1 MKRYSSKTMIAMIV
15 TSIIVILFSLILMY
29 NKSKDNMMTI
39 INENY
44 KSVVNQL
51 SKEYA
56 ALFDDGIYVVGLMKK
71 HTEASFDKA
80 SYLENTDHVE
90 DIKYKMLMMMHT
102 IVEGKNFQSLY
113 IYFNPELTNRP
124 NDVWLKDEDGNGEFQ
139 RLDEVPVNY
148 YEEYT
153 SDKAWYFKTINAEG
167 GMWVKPHYNTVYNSE
182 ELVFSY
188 NEAVYSEGVF
198 IAVVG
203 VEFSSKNLEKIAEET
218 EVECDCHLWIADDSN
233 KLVYHPLSLGYQRYD
248 DYYGYIETFELEG
261 ASIGSSNGKTGETIK
276 VKRLE
281 NGWIVGA
288 TFFNTEVD
296 KKMKSLLQLVV
307 VTIFLGLIILS
318 GSAYAISIKIS
329 EPLKKLTE
337 EVELI
342 ESGTYGGNISQNLL
356 NQKSEVG
363 NLAVSIFKMVEAKKN
378 TFKEVGKQRDE
389 IIHLY
394 EETYAINADL
404 ENTLFQKEQ
413 LYDDLNIMFKK
424 LEDANKELE
433 NRVRERTLELNDN
446 NKALEGALKENKKN
460 NRNLRKLNREL
471 EKSLRDLTLAQE
483 RLIESEKMVALGNM
497 VSGIAHEIN
506 TPLGVSLTATSYIL
520 DQFEEMDGELLN
532 FSDEELSSL
541 LNDVFESSEIVYES
555 LKRSIELVSSFKEVA
570 VNQHSNEK
578 LAFDLLDY
586 THTVTRSL
594 KHEFRHVVESIDI
607 DIPEGIEVYS
617 YPGAYSQILTNLV
630 MNSIKHGFENIQN
643 GHISISATDLGD
655 NLFIVYKDD
664 GIGIKKSNLK
674 KIFEPFYT
682 TKRANGGTGLGLSIV
697 YNLVKTTLCGE
708 ISCTSEENVAT
719 EFNILIPK
727 NIDTAEIKE

>member
-1 MKRYSSKTMIAMIV
+1 MKRYNSKTMIIMMII
-15 TSIIVILFSLILMY
+15 SIVIILFSLVLVY
-29 NKSKDNMMTI
+29 NKSKENMMAI
-39 INENY
+39 VNGNY
-44 KSVVNQL
+44 DSVLNQL
-51 SKEYA
+51 STDYA
-56 ALFDDGIYVVGLMKK
+56 ELFDDGKNVVELMRS
-71 HTEASFDKA
+71 HTEASFDSNK
-80 SYLENTDHVE
+80 YKENNYHIE
-90 DIKYKMLMMMHT
+90 DIKRKMMMMMYT
-102 IVEGKNFQSLY
+102 IAEDKNFQSLY
-113 IYFNPELTNRP
+113 IYFNPELTQRP
-124 NDVWLKDEDGNGEFQ
+124 NDVWLKDEEGGGKFI

-148 YEEYT
+148 YDEYT
-153 SDKAWYFKTINAEG
+153 SDKAWYFKTINSQG
-167 GMWVKPHYNTVYNSE
+167 GLWVTPHYNTVYNSD

-188 NEAVYSEGVF
+188 NEAVYKDDVF

-203 VEFSSKNLEKIAEET
+203 VEFSSKNLERVAKAAEIN
-218 EVECDCHLWIADDSN
+218 CDCHLWIADDTN

-248 DYYGYIETFELEG
+248 DYYGYIDTFDLDQTSIASSEG
-261 ASIGSSNGKTGETIK
+261 KSGETIK
-276 VKRLE
+276 VKNLE

-288 TFFNTEVD
+288 TFFNTMIND
-296 KKMKSLLQLVV
+296 KLKDTLQLVIIMV
-307 VTIFLGLIILS
+307 FLGLIMLS
-318 GSAYAISIKIS
+318 GSAFAISMKIS
-329 EPLKKLTE
+329 DPLKKLTK

-342 ESGTYGGNISQNLL
+342 ESGSYEGNISQNLL

-363 NLAVSIFKMVEAKKN
+363 NLAVSIFKMVDSKKN

-424 LEDANKELE
+424 LEDANKDLE
-433 NRVRERTLELNDN
+433 NRVEERTLELNDN

-460 NRNLRKLNREL
+460 NRNLRRLNKDL
-471 EKSLRDLTLAQE
+471 EKSLRDLTMAQE
-483 RLIESEKMVALGNM
+483 RLVESEKMVALGNM

-520 DQFEEMDGELLN
+520 DQFEEMNGDLLN
-532 FSDEELSSL
+532 FSDEELNDL
-541 LNDVFESSEIVYES
+541 LRDVLESSEIVYDS
-555 LKRSIELVSSFKEVA
+555 LKRSIELVSSFKEIA

-578 LAFDLLDY
+578 MAFDLLDY

-607 DIPEGIEVYS
+607 EIPVGIEVYS
-617 YPGAYSQILTNLV
+617 FPGAYSQILTNLV
-630 MNSIKHGFENIQN
+630 MNSIKHGFENIKN
-643 GHISISATDLGD
+643 GHISITATDLDD

-697 YNLVKTTLCGE
+697 YNLVKTSLGGE
-708 ISCTSEENVAT
+708 ISCTSEENVGT
-719 EFNILIPK
+719 EFSLLIPK